1 MKKYLLPLLVVAVG
15 CSDDSES
22 ARIKEL
28 EQQNQQLQS
37 YYQQNQSVQPP
48 PQIIQQ
54 PSQPVV
60 VQEHNDNGLLGGIA
74 GFMAGHA
81 LGSMGNNN
89 GSSNSTH
96 IVERHY
102 ETNRIR
108 DMPNSSPSSSRL
120 PKVIQPPVNNY
131 SSNYNNSSST
141 RSVAP
146 TTTIRPRISSGPS
159 RSLSSSI
166 RRR

>member
-1 MKKYLLPLLVVAVG
+1 MRKYLLPLLVVAAG

-37 YYQQNQSVQPP
+37 YYQSQQNQPNQA

-54 PSQPVV
+54 PPQPPVV
-60 VQEHNDNGLLGGIA
+60 VQEHNDNGLLGGA
-74 GFMAGHA
+74 LGFMAGHA
-81 LGSMGNNN
+81 LGSIGNNSGGN
-89 GSSNSTH
+89 NSTTR

-108 DMPNSSPSSSRL
+108 DMPNSSPSSARL
-120 PKVIQPPVNNY
+120 PKIIQPPVT
-131 SSNYNNSSST
+131 NYNSYNT
-141 RSVAP
+141 RSIAP
-146 TTTIRPRISSGPS
+146 IIRPRISSGPS

>member
-1 MKKYLLPLLVVAVG
+1 MKKCLVLPFLMLSIG

-37 YYQQNQSVQPP
+37 YYQQNQPVQSP

-54 PSQPVV
+54 PSQPPVV

-81 LGSMGNNN
+81 LGSIGNNS
-89 GSSNSTH
+89 GSNSTH

-120 PKVIQPPVNNY
+120 PKVIQPPVSY